1 MIPNTVNLDTEL
13 AKLGK
18 KNYRIERSGDVP
30 LEFDG
35 WKIASGECGD
45 DPDPNEWDR
54 FTIVDL
60 YVTDTRK
67 FVGTVTK
74 GSREGRSMTFELH
87 DPSLDIVL
95 QWLKDT
101 NHGRLGPATVL
112 MLRDL
117 DRLRL
122 TWITAR
128 TVERI

>member
-1 MIPNTVNLDTEL
+1 
-13 AKLGK
+13 
-18 KNYRIERSGDVP
+18 
-30 LEFDG
+30 
-35 WKIASGECGD
+35 
-45 DPDPNEWDR
+45 
-54 FTIVDL
+54 
-60 YVTDTRK
+60 
-67 FVGTVTK
+67 
-74 GSREGRSMTFELH
+74 MTFELH